1 MKIDVLT
8 GNNLDVLR
16 GFADN
21 CIDSVVTDPP
31 YGLGSEPDAMA
42 MLTDWITTGHHEV
55 RGKGFM
61 GKEWD
66 AFVPQPVFWREVYR
80 VLKPGG
86 HMLVFAGTRT
96 MDLMTLGLRIAG
108 FEIRD
113 SIGWAHEDSYG
124 APVMSWC
131 YGSGFPKSLNISKA
145 IDKRGGNPTLI
156 QDVSSALKKARTSRG
171 ISITQADKMFCDG
184 STLYSWYEGRPA
196 GTQLPTSGYM
206 MKIASEWP
214 ELEKYVELTMEA
226 EREVVGK
233 YESDM
238 GGLAGERLGTDGGN
252 ITIPSTPAAKQW
264 DGWGTA
270 LKPAWEPIIIARK
283 PLDGTVA
290 ANVLKYGTGGI
301 NVDGCRVE
309 WDKKGL
315 EGDTNRRKSP
325 RTDITGASFHASTGG
340 ENAGKY
346 IGEIAS
352 PSGRFPANVITDGS
366 DAVVGEFP
374 DQKSG
379 AMTKSYEYKNN
390 GNSMGKPSGETRQI
404 HEANS
409 GSAARFFYAAKASPS
424 ERNAGCEGLDKKK
437 RDDSRKEGN
446 PGGDNQRNR
455 GVNQVH
461 NTHPTVK
468 PISLIRY
475 LTRLITP
482 PGGTCLDPFAGSGTT
497 GIACEQEGFNAI
509 LIERE
514 QEYIPIINARV
525 SHAQANNVQP
535 TTTPDSQLS
544 LF

>member
-1 MKIDVLT
+1 
-8 GNNLDVLR
+8 
-16 GFADN
+16 
-21 CIDSVVTDPP
+21 
-31 YGLGSEPDAMA
+31 
-42 MLTDWITTGHHEV
+42 
-55 RGKGFM
+55 
-61 GKEWD
+61 
-66 AFVPQPVFWREVYR
+66 
-80 VLKPGG
+80 
-86 HMLVFAGTRT
+86 MLVFAGTRT

-131 YGSGFPKSLNISKA
+131 YGSGFPKSLDVAKA
-145 IDKRGGNPTLI
+145 IDKHCGVDGLREFSHKNPADRPYTYLEG
-156 QDVSSALKKARTSRG
+156 QTSTGWQSPVRP
-171 ISITQADKMFCDG
+171 DK
-184 STLYSWYEGRPA
+184 TKPYSE
-196 GTQLPTSGYM
+196 
-206 MKIASEWP
+206 
-214 ELEKYVELTMEA
+214 
-226 EREVVGK
+226 
-233 YESDM
+233 D
-238 GGLAGERLGTDGGN
+238 
-252 ITIPSTPAAKQW
+252 AKQFS
-264 DGWGTA
+264 GFGTA